1 MKKHSKIL
9 LAVVC
14 ALMLV
19 VGSVMGT
26 LAYLTSVDSAVNT
39 FTVGKVAITLDEAAV
54 KQDGTFVTNHENRV
68 KANTYHLLPGHE
80 YHKDPTVTVLKD
92 SEDVYVR
99 MLVTVADLDDLKA
112 ALPATYVEN
121 NVFLLEKLVTGWDRN
136 TWQVAS
142 VNGNVYEFRYK
153 EIVPKN
159 TAANTP
165 LPELFTTISL
175 PGAEITNTELASL
188 AELQINVVA
197 QAIQADGFNT
207 ADLAWAQFPTT

>member
-92 SEDVYVR
+92 SEAVYVR
-99 MLVTVADLDDLKA
+99 MLVTVEDLDDLKA
-112 ALPATYVEN
+112 ALPAT
-121 NVFLLEKLVTGWDRN
+121 
-136 TWQVAS
+136 
-142 VNGNVYEFRYK
+142 
-153 EIVPKN
+153 
-159 TAANTP
+159 
-165 LPELFTTISL
+165 
-175 PGAEITNTELASL
+175 
-188 AELQINVVA
+188 
-197 QAIQADGFNT
+197 
-207 ADLAWAQFPTT
+207 